1 MNMEGNA
8 AATGNLGPMIESEA
22 LETSQVAHDG
32 AVPHTEPA
40 ALGLNG
46 TGWVSLAMLVLILIL
61 LIKKVPAAIGAGLDK
76 RIATIRE
83 QLDQAARLRAEAEAL
98 RAEYE
103 GKARTAAQEA
113 DAMIAHA
120 RVEAEAILAKAEQ
133 DAVTLTER
141 RARMAEDKIGA
152 AERTALAEVRTRAAS
167 VAAAAAATLIR
178 ERNDAAADRALVDRT
193 IAAIGTGTR
202 PN

>member
-8 AATGNLGPMIESEA
+8 AATGNLGPVIESEGLVRTHMA
-22 LETSQVAHDG
+22 TDG
-32 AVPHTEPA
+32 SAPHSEPA

-61 LIKKVPAAIGAGLDK
+61 LVKKVPAAIGAGLDRK
-76 RIATIRE
+76 IAGIRE
-83 QLDQAARLRAEAEAL
+83 QLDQASRLRAEAEQL

-120 RVEAEAILAKAEQ
+120 RVEADAILAQAEA

-141 RARMAEDKIGA
+141 RSRMAEDKIAA
-152 AERTALAEVRTRAAS
+152 AERTAIAEVRTRAAA
-167 VAAAAAATLIR
+167 VAAAAAADIIAT
-178 ERNDAAADRALVDRT
+178 RNDAATDRVLVDRT
-193 IAAIGTGTR
+193 IAGIGTGIR
-202 PN
+202 LN